1 MIKAVQVVIWIG
13 LLTGVVPHALSAD
26 TNADCTLSPAVTDA
40 VDRLQRAH
48 ANFSVSG
55 TFLKESSAERAF
67 ISSSL
72 AAGDETG
79 SLTYL
84 NASNSGSSQT
94 IWAPQ
99 GPTLSACDLHRV
111 YVLSIETR
119 TKVAGRSTSILLLR
133 PRDGLRLGYRLAID
147 DISGLILRSESLG
160 GDGRLLERH
169 EYASVSITPNDA
181 AVGTQFSQ
189 ADEKAEITLMQDLEL
204 VGLPLGYRGRLAR
217 GSEQRAL
224 FVSDGIAS
232 ATVVFEP
239 LPNGLSPGEGA
250 ARRGATLTYSRGSI
264 VGGAGVLV
272 TVIGEVPLP
281 AARLIAD
288 AVKVVPRR

>member
-1 MIKAVQVVIWIG
+1 
-13 LLTGVVPHALSAD
+13 
-26 TNADCTLSPAVTDA
+26 
-40 VDRLQRAH
+40 
-48 ANFSVSG
+48 
-55 TFLKESSAERAF
+55 
-67 ISSSL
+67 
-72 AAGDETG
+72 
-79 SLTYL
+79 
-84 NASNSGSSQT
+84 
-94 IWAPQ
+94 
-99 GPTLSACDLHRV
+99 
-111 YVLSIETR
+111 VLSIEAR
-119 TKVAGRSTSILLLR
+119 TKVAGRSTSILHLR

-169 EYASVSITPNDA
+169 EYASVSITPNDG

-189 ADEKAEITLMQDLEL
+189 ADEQAEITLMQDLEL